1 MERPSRMS
9 KYKELREGIKTDV
22 SATSTS
28 NHDTVKE
35 LNSLSD
41 TDFLREFPQID
52 DEEPVKPAK
61 LRSANKED
69 TLVESLTLDT
79 INSQVDEELQRALT
93 RVREDAGQDDFNT
106 RMDILNKIRQSQ
118 AASSLQESFA
128 DDEEEEGEEEV
139 AQEEEEVYEE
149 EEDEDE
155 SPSRARFGLFRRHQD
170 DEEEEEDE
178 EYEEYDEYDDEEEE
192 EESSDHR
199 RFGFLKR
206 HHDDEEEEEDD
217 EEPTIR
223 VAHID
228 EEEEEEDD
236 VEHSKFVKVLNG
248 IIVILVLILVGLLV
262 YFASEFFL

>member
-128 DDEEEEGEEEV
+128 DDEEEEEEV

-192 EESSDHR
+192 EEPSDHR

>member
-128 DDEEEEGEEEV
+128 DDEEEEEEV

-149 EEDEDE
+149 EDEDE
-155 SPSRARFGLFRRHQD
+155 SSSRARFGLFRRHQD

-178 EYEEYDEYDDEEEE
+178 EYEEYDEYEEEE

>member
-52 DEEPVKPAK
+52 DEEPIKPAK

-128 DDEEEEGEEEV
+128 DDEEEEEEV

-236 VEHSKFVKVLNG
+236 AEHSKFVKVLNG

>member
-52 DEEPVKPAK
+52 EEEPVKPAK

-128 DDEEEEGEEEV
+128 DDEEEEEEV

-155 SPSRARFGLFRRHQD
+155 SSSRARFGLFRRHQD

-236 VEHSKFVKVLNG
+236 AEHSKFVKVLNG

>member
-128 DDEEEEGEEEV
+128 DDEEEEEEV

>member
-128 DDEEEEGEEEV
+128 DDEEEEEEV
-139 AQEEEEVYEE
+139 AQEEEEVYEEE

>member
-52 DEEPVKPAK
+52 DEEPIKPAK

-128 DDEEEEGEEEV
+128 DDEEEEEEV

-170 DEEEEEDE
+170 DEEEEDE
-178 EYEEYDEYDDEEEE
+178 EYEEYDEEEE

-236 VEHSKFVKVLNG
+236 AEHSKFVKVLNG

>member
-52 DEEPVKPAK
+52 EEEPVKPAK

-128 DDEEEEGEEEV
+128 DDEEEEEEV

-155 SPSRARFGLFRRHQD
+155 SSSRARFGLFRRHQD

>member
-128 DDEEEEGEEEV
+128 DDEEEEEEV

-236 VEHSKFVKVLNG
+236 AEHSKFVKVLNG

>member
-52 DEEPVKPAK
+52 EEEPVKPAK

-128 DDEEEEGEEEV
+128 DDEEEEEEE

-155 SPSRARFGLFRRHQD
+155 SSSRARFGLFRRHQD

>member
-52 DEEPVKPAK
+52 DEEPIKPAK
-61 LRSANKED
+61 LRSAN
-69 TLVESLTLDT
+69 T

-128 DDEEEEGEEEV
+128 DDEEEEEEV

-236 VEHSKFVKVLNG
+236 AEHSKFVKVLNG